1 MIPHIVNNL
10 PQDQYQELMK
20 LTKIPLQYSTIGLR
34 NWSAIK
40 EAGIGMAMS
49 PGNMHQAVNMDF
61 PTSMGGYEYTNS
73 PNDPCIL
80 HMRCCL
86 QGDTHGAPAIQ
97 QFKEARYRML
107 GKKFSDYEAEIREHL
122 TGMLPK
128 NYFNFDRDVASITV
142 NRWAHGYSYGKVSEI
157 GIRPFGKIA
166 IANSDASGSSLM
178 NRAIEEAWRAVKE
191 LS

>member
-1 MIPHIVNNL
+1 
-10 PQDQYQELMK
+10 
-20 LTKIPLQYSTIGLR
+20 
-34 NWSAIK
+34 
-40 EAGIGMAMS
+40 MARRQRQM
-49 PGNMHQAVNMDF
+49 
-61 PTSMGGYEYTNS
+61 
-73 PNDPCIL
+73 CI
-80 HMRCCL
+80 R
-86 QGDTHGAPAIQ
+86 D
-97 QFKEARYRML
+97 R
-107 GKKFSDYEAEIREHL
+107 FSDYEAEIREHL

-157 GIRPFGKIA
+157 GVRPFGKIA